1 MKIDAL
7 FADLDGT
14 FWGKGMQVHPATLD
28 AVATLDKAGVRVV
41 ISTGRRAH
49 SALAGLAAVGCA
61 DRPAILMNG
70 GLVRDRIDGPSFLV
84 QTIAPV
90 AVTRIFELF
99 AEADLE
105 PLVYI
110 DHPDADMLVG
120 AAPAAGLDF
129 VESAVGVHHTDE
141 LLTTALASAVIGFG
155 AFGYPKGQLEHIEE
169 AINKEGLAT
178 AVIGLS
184 ILEGDHGIMVQ
195 ARGTDKATGIR
206 AYCQRHDIDLN
217 HIAAIGDGSNDI
229 EMLELAAL
237 ALVPSDAP
245 DDIRVL
251 ADHEIAPNELGG
263 WEAVP
268 GLLGFSS

>member
-1 MKIDAL
+1 M
-7 FADLDGT
+7 FSDLDGT

-28 AVATLDKAGVRVV
+28 AVAELDRAGIRLV

-49 SALAGLAAVGCA
+49 SALVGLAAVGCE

-84 QTIAPV
+84 ETISPA
-90 AVTRIFELF
+90 AVNRIFAVF
-99 AEADLE
+99 AQADLE

-110 DHPDADMLVG
+110 DHPEADMLVG
-120 AAPAAGLDF
+120 GDPAAGLDF
-129 VESAVGVHHTDE
+129 VESAVGVRHSDD
-141 LLTTALASAVIGFG
+141 LLSSAIDSAVIGFG
-155 AFGYPKGQLEHIEE
+155 AFGYPKGQLELIEST
-169 AINKEGLAT
+169 INEEQLAT

-195 ARGTDKATGIR
+195 AIGIDKATGIR
-206 AYCQRHDIDLN
+206 AYCERHGIDLN
-217 HIAAIGDGSNDI
+217 RIAAIGDGSNDI
-229 EMLELAAL
+229 EMLELAAV
-237 ALVPSDAP
+237 AIVPSDAP
-245 DDIRVL
+245 EGVRAL

-268 GLLGFSS
+268 RLLGFTPA